1 MRFFAEQFI
10 PTIIF
15 LTAGGYYTIELA
27 GSRIRLVALNMNL
40 YMEDIMDEMKFR
52 RTHLRR
58 RGGVRGAGVLKG
70 EDPSLEAVTD
80 ADPMGQWAW
89 LSNVM
94 ETATK
99 KRQNVSRPSS
109 EHRAAEE
116 NYYIGHRKKN
126 FGLRLAVEAVAAGET
141 S

>member
-1 MRFFAEQFI
+1 MPFFAEQFI

-15 LTAGGYYTIELA
+15 LAAGGYYTIELA

-99 KRQNVSRPSS
+99 KRQNVSVDLRVSIEQLRKIIIS
-109 EHRAAEE
+109 DIE
-116 NYYIGHRKKN
+116 KKN
-126 FGLRLAVEAVAAGET
+126 FGR
-141 S
+141 

>member
-1 MRFFAEQFI
+1 
-10 PTIIF
+10 
-15 LTAGGYYTIELA
+15 
-27 GSRIRLVALNMNL
+27 
-40 YMEDIMDEMKFR
+40 MEDIMDEMKFR

-99 KRQNVSRPSS
+99 KRQNVSRPTS

-116 NYYIGHRKKN
+116 NYYIGHRKKELWVEA
-126 FGLRLAVEAVAAGET
+126 GAVEAVAAGET

>member
-1 MRFFAEQFI
+1 MRFYI
-10 PTIIF
+10 KLVNDNF
-15 LTAGGYYTIELA
+15 LSLVAGGYYTIELA

-58 RGGVRGAGVLKG
+58 RGGGRGGLLKG
-70 EDPSLEAVTD
+70 ENPSLEAVTD
-80 ADPMGQWAW
+80 ADPMGQWGW

-94 ETATK
+94 ETARR
-99 KRQNVSRPSS
+99 KRQNVRSNKIIISDIQK
-109 EHRAAEE
+109 EVL
-116 NYYIGHRKKN
+116 G
-126 FGLRLAVEAVAAGET
+126 GCWLGET